1 MQIGSPFLEAFLTKH
16 AQTLACDFVL
26 SADGGQLSETQP
38 SITLGLREVPA
49 GGAGSSCGGGGGGS
63 GGCSAATIAASHP
76 AVLGLE
82 QAAA

>member
-38 SITLGLREVPA
+38 SITLGLR
-49 GGAGSSCGGGGGGS
+49 
-63 GGCSAATIAASHP
+63 
-76 AVLGLE
+76 
-82 QAAA
+82 